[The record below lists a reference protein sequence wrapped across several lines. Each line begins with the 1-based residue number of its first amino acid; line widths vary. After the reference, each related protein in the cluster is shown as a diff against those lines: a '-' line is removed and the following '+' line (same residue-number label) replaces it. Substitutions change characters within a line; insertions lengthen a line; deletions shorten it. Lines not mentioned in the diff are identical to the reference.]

1 MSRGVA
7 AVFREAGRIHNAT
20 GERRLAAFLENLP
33 TDEDRSRFLDAA
45 RAFLSFDW
53 KIRNL
58 TPGRRKAL
66 LHVPIENADQEANV
80 VAALWLASD
89 RLLRENPPGDGK
101 SELDIQLFG
110 TRLLMARLI
119 VGGLQGASDRRALL
133 DAALLL
139 RELSESAQLIRSK
152 NEGKSGRLDA
162 LSDENAERKRRSALL
177 RGEAEKIR
185 SERPTL
191 RSKKDRADKLNK
203 RFQKQG
209 WKPWPSPDALVQ
221 FARRNGIKI

>member
-1 MSRGVA
+1 L
-7 AVFREAGRIHNAT
+7 
-20 GERRLAAFLENLP
+20 RRSLKICRRTKTEAAFLMQLGL
-33 TDEDRSRFLDAA
+33 F
-45 RAFLSFDW
+45 FDW

-152 NEGKSGRLDA
+152 NEGKSGRLGTSGVAGDRLASVDA
-162 LSDENAERKRRSALL
+162 RTRTW
-177 RGEAEKIR
+177 
-185 SERPTL
+185 P
-191 RSKKDRADKLNK
+191 DREYVSN
-203 RFQKQG
+203 
-209 WKPWPSPDALVQ
+209 SPLP
-221 FARRNGIKI
+221 K